1 MRPAVLVTVAAA
13 LALAVACGGPDTPPA
28 RGVIE
33 NDLDGWS
40 FRRYQSVL
48 DVEVW
53 VPDNRAVAHTA
64 SYARKEAEKRGQLSE
79 QDVVSA
85 FVTRYQTDTG
95 IERALV
101 KFVRRLAQESG
112 YRVEE
117 REIGDVR
124 LVAVSGAG
132 ETWALWP
139 ARRHVVKIG
148 GPGRRDIPESVIEAY
163 GERYPSELKTGAL
176 DAPLPAGPDPAL
188 SKPAKEEP
196 FDPEHPKPEWDK
208 GKKDPGKQ

>member
-1 MRPAVLVTVAAA
+1 MRPCAFLTAFA
-13 LALAVACGGPDTPPA
+13 LLAIACGGPDAPPA

-33 NDLDGWS
+33 GDVDGWS

-53 VPDNRAVAHTA
+53 VPNNRAVAHTA
-64 SYARKEAEKRGQLSE
+64 SYARKEAEKRGRLSE

-85 FVTRYQTDTG
+85 FVTRYQSDTG
-95 IERALV
+95 IERALI

-117 REIGDVR
+117 REVGDVR

-139 ARRHVVKIG
+139 SRRHVVKIG
-148 GPGRRDIPESVIEAY
+148 GPGRRDVPESVIEAY
-163 GERYPSELKTGAL
+163 GERYPSELRAGAL
-176 DAPLPAGPDPAL
+176 DAPLPPGAEPP
-188 SKPAKEEP
+188 SRPEPEEP
-196 FDPEHPKPEWDK
+196 FDPDNPKPEW
-208 GKKDPGKQ
+208 KKAKKP

>member
-1 MRPAVLVTVAAA
+1 MARSMRPAVFLTALAA
-13 LALAVACGGPDTPPA
+13 LAIACGGPDKPPA

-53 VPDNRAVAHTA
+53 VPNNRAVAHTA
-64 SYARKEAEKRGQLSE
+64 SYARKEAEKRGRLSE

-85 FVTRYQTDTG
+85 FVTRYQRDRG
-95 IERALV
+95 IERALI
-101 KFVRRLAQESG
+101 KFVRRLAHESG
-112 YRVEE
+112 YRIEE
-117 REIGDVR
+117 REVGDVR

-139 ARRHVVKIG
+139 SHGHVVKIG
-148 GPGRRDIPESVIEAY
+148 GPGRRDVPESVIEAY
-163 GERYPSELKTGAL
+163 GERYPSELRAGAL
-176 DAPLPAGPDPAL
+176 DAPLPAGPEPATAA
-188 SKPAKEEP
+188 PEKEEP
-196 FDPEHPKPEWDK
+196 FDPASPKPEWKK
-208 GKKDPGKQ
+208 GKKP

>member
-1 MRPAVLVTVAAA
+1 MRMAALLAV
-13 LALAVACGGPDTPPA
+13 LALAVACGGPDTPPV

-53 VPDNRAVAHTA
+53 VPENRAVAHTA
-64 SYARKEAEKRGQLSE
+64 SYARKEAEKRGSLSE

-85 FVTRYQTDTG
+85 FVTRYQNDRG

-132 ETWALWP
+132 ETWAIWP
-139 ARRHVVKIG
+139 AGRHVVKIG
-148 GPGRRDIPESVIEAY
+148 GPGR
-163 GERYPSELKTGAL
+163 L
-176 DAPLPAGPDPAL
+176 DGP
-188 SKPAKEEP
+188 
-196 FDPEHPKPEWDK
+196 
-208 GKKDPGKQ
+208 GTV